1 MGDIKLGLMVSVL
14 FHAAVIY
21 VASVGL
27 PGLKRDFPTP
37 PRPIPVELI
46 DIEEFTRQKEPEKQ
60 AQPPEQKTSPAPA
73 RRLGQTRPDDAV
85 PMPGATPKEKPDQEL
100 IKRRALTATVTP
112 NTKPRPPST
121 FDTSKI
127 AALIDRSIKETTPE
141 ADPAREKLLEEAVAD
156 SQVQDI
162 DARVRTASYEDY
174 IRGKMLG
181 CWSVPAGALD
191 AADMEVTL
199 VFSLTPEGKIIG
211 APRIRE
217 QNRLFQPG
225 NEYYKIFAES
235 AARAIRL
242 CEPYG
247 NLPKQYYN
255 EWKDWELIFSPRE
268 MLG

>member
-1 MGDIKLGLMVSVL
+1 VGDIKLGLVISIV
-14 FHAAVIY
+14 FHVTVIY
-21 VASVGL
+21 LASVGL
-27 PGLKRDFPTP
+27 PVFKRDFPTP
-37 PRPIPVELI
+37 PKPIPVELVT
-46 DIEEFTRQKEPEKQ
+46 IEELTRQKEPEKT
-60 AQPPEQKTSPAPA
+60 AVVEQQKAAPTPAP
-73 RRLGQTRPDDAV
+73 RLAQKQPDNAI
-85 PMPGATPKEKPDQEL
+85 PLPNAKPKPEPEVV
-100 IKRRALTATVTP
+100 KRKSLTQTVTP

-141 ADPAREKLLEEAVAD
+141 VDPKREQILEEAVES

-174 IRGKMLG
+174 IRAKMQS
-181 CWSVPAGALD
+181 CWSVPAGAPD
-191 AADMEVTL
+191 AAEMEVTL
-199 VFSLTPEGKIIG
+199 VFTLTPEGKIIG

-217 QNRLFQPG
+217 QNRMFQPG

-242 CEPYG
+242 CEPY
-247 NLPKQYYN
+247 NDLPKQYYD

-268 MLG
+268 MMG

>member
-1 MGDIKLGLMVSVL
+1 MGDIKLGLVVSIL

-27 PGLKRDFPTP
+27 PVFSREFPTP

-60 AQPPEQKTSPAPA
+60 ARPEEQKASPTPA
-73 RRLGQTRPDDAV
+73 RRLAQTRPDDAV
-85 PMPGATPKEKPDQEL
+85 PMPDVTPKEKPDQDL
-100 IKRRALTATVTP
+100 IKRKTLTATVTP

-127 AALIDRSIKETTPE
+127 AALIDKSIKDTTPE
-141 ADPAREKLLEEAVAD
+141 IDFTREKLLEEAVAA
-156 SQVQDI
+156 SQVQEI

-181 CWSVPAGALD
+181 CWSVPAGAPD

-199 VFSLTPEGKIIG
+199 VFALTPERKSIG
-211 APRIRE
+211 APSIRE
-217 QNRLFQPG
+217 QNRMFQPG

-247 NLPKQYYN
+247 NLPKQYYD